1 MEFANL
7 AQKTESIWKK
17 LLDHPFVKEIYSGDL
32 SKEKFEFYL
41 KQDFYYLDQSMRNMG
56 LLIAKA
62 EDIEVR
68 RKLINI
74 LYSELQVEFS
84 EYKKQLLE
92 LNIDPEEAKKF
103 KTSQANISYTNYLLS
118 ISSQKNFE
126 EGMAA
131 LLPCYWS
138 YLKIAEANQ
147 EKLKKNNNKYYLD
160 WASVYT
166 RAEYKDLVEDM
177 INILEKYLNKSNFG
191 LIQETFSNSLKF
203 EYEFFTDMYELR
215 KWQFAE

>member
-1 MEFANL
+1 MDF
-7 AQKTESIWKK
+7 TELVQSTEDIWKK
-17 LLDHPFVKEIYSGDL
+17 LLDHPFIKKLYSGDL
-32 SKEKFEFYL
+32 SKEKFKFYL

-74 LYSELQVEFS
+74 LYSESEVEFS

-92 LNIDPEEAKKF
+92 LNIGPEEAKNIKA
-103 KTSQANISYTNYLLS
+103 SRANISYTNYLLAV
-118 ISSQKNFE
+118 SSQKSFK

-147 EKLKKNNNKYYLD
+147 DKLKKNKNKYYLD
-160 WASVYT
+160 WATVYT
-166 RAEYKDLVEDM
+166 RVEYKDLVNEM
-177 INILEKYLNKSNFG
+177 ISILEMYLDESNFD
-191 LIQETFSNSLKF
+191 LLQETFKNSLKF
-203 EYEFFTDMYELR
+203 EFEFFTDMYKLR
-215 KWQFAE
+215 KWQFAD